1 MTLTE
6 FITNFDR
13 EDAIVLLEGK
23 RNVSESD
30 QPKLV
35 ALGKILATRTSKM
48 KFRSGNAAGAD
59 QFFSEGV
66 ALVDPKR
73 LQVITPYA
81 DHRKKTNLA
90 WETYALDEINLA
102 AEPEV
107 VYQSKHNKATQ
118 KLIDR
123 FVAGDKDRFALK
135 AAYILRDTVKVIGT
149 ESIPCATF
157 GIFYDDLAKPM
168 TGGTGHTM
176 QTCLNN
182 RVPLIDQ
189 SVWLNWLEQ

>member
-1 MTLTE
+1 MTLSV
-6 FITNFDR
+6 FIAKYDQENGM
-13 EDAIVLLEGK
+13 VLLEGK
-23 RNVSESD
+23 RAVLAAD
-30 QPKLV
+30 QAKLV
-35 ALGKILATRTSKM
+35 ALGKLLASQTKHM

-66 ALVDPKR
+66 AQVDPKR
-73 LQVITPYA
+73 LQVITPYT
-81 DHRKKTNLA
+81 DHRKKTNYA
-90 WETYALDEINLA
+90 YETFALDQINLA

-135 AAYILRDTVKVIGT
+135 AAYIIRDTVKVIGT
-149 ESIPCATF
+149 ESIPRATF
-157 GIFYDDLAKPM
+157 GIFYDDLTNPM

-176 QTCLNN
+176 QTCINN
-182 RVPLIDQ
+182 QIPLVDQ
-189 SVWLNWLEQ
+189 TVWMEWVK